1 MKKLLNKKGFTIVE
15 LVIVIAVIA
24 ILAAVLIP
32 TFSNVI
38 ENANETATLQEARS
52 TLDSYIGVM
61 SADGSSLPEGTVFV
75 VFDSEADANAATIN
89 KSKISGAFVYYKGA
103 LHKFN
108 YDDIVDTN
116 DEVEVPLIN
125 EETNSRFKANKK
137 IVWTNSQIKDFSGAS
152 IYNFYFYDGKAVKFD
167 GGSTKCKIYGGRIKA
182 LVEMVRLTSTASYF
196 TMPAATK
203 GVYTIV
209 NNIETS
215 SEKQFTLTVNS
226 EDIIKNEV
234 KWSYKLD
241 DVVPTEK
248 EISVTDGTTE
258 KTFTIKAGTTGKLV
272 ITVESGTAKTTLEVQ
287 LVTPVSVSLKSATTG
302 FTLTEIPDPKPNGPK
317 YTIDVKKGNKFTL
330 AATTNPEK
338 GYVTWVSSDT
348 NVATVSNGNFEIKGA
363 PKSTAT
369 ITVKYGNQEVK
380 VLITVTE

>member
-38 ENANETATLQEARS
+38 ENAKETATLQEARS

-75 VFDSEADANAATIN
+75 VFDSEADADAVTIN

-103 LHKFN
+103 LHKFD
-108 YDDIVDTN
+108 YDNIVDTN

-125 EETNSRFKANKK
+125 EDTNSRFKANKK
-137 IVWTNSQIKDFSGAS
+137 IVWTNSQKKDFSGAS
-152 IYNFYFYDGKAVKFD
+152 IYDFYFYDGKAVKFD
-167 GGSTKCKIYGGRIKA
+167 GGSTKCKIYGGKIKA
-182 LVEMVRLTSTASYF
+182 LVEMVRLTSTADYF
-196 TMPAATK
+196 TMPAATN

-215 SEKQFTLTVNS
+215 SEKQFTLNVNS
-226 EDIIKNEV
+226 EDIINNEV
-234 KWSYKLD
+234 KWSYKLNGAEPAEGVID
-241 DVVPTEK
+241 ATA
-248 EISVTDGTTE
+248 GTNE
-258 KTFTIKAGTTGKLV
+258 KTFTIKTGTIGKLV

-287 LVTPVSVSLKSATTG
+287 LVTPKSVSLVSKTEG
-302 FTLTEIPDPKPNGPK
+302 VDLTPESGETPEHD
-317 YTIDVKKGNKFTL
+317 YTINVKNGKKFTL
-330 AATTNPEK
+330 AATTDPVN
-338 GYVTWVSSDT
+338 GYVTWESSDST
-348 NVATVSNGNFEIKGA
+348 VATVSNGNFEIKGA
-363 PKSTAT
+363 AGGSAT
-369 ITVKYGNQEVK
+369 ITVKYGDKQVK
-380 VLITVTE
+380 VLIKVIA